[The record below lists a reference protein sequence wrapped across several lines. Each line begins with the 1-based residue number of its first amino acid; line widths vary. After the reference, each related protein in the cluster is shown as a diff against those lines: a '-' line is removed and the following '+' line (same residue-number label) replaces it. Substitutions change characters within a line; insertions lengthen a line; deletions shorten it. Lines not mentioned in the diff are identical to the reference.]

1 MPALSAHVL
10 PDRSL
15 ATVSGNTVHSLPPW
29 AYGLIV
35 GAFLVCLVAGFLVVK
50 AIRRRSSNVCGIS
63 DIESQVPV
71 QPANSI
77 KSLPTGFDVES
88 QLTRSPP
95 SSVLSSFGTPSLSIS
110 CDIPQENEAGISMI
124 QSSANGNLSLPESE
138 VPPTPSLLAGDEDN
152 ASKETIDVAEVPH
165 LYISPQFV
173 SMKAIVLE
181 WPLDATTEES
191 CSTDASPVTCDD
203 FCEPQTPTKVKATT
217 PTEVFRFC
225 GNTLIKRVSPSDFD
239 TRLGLSRFFDFP
251 LVEDGW
257 TPDVLDES
265 QGHTLLPSSVF
276 RDL

>member
-1 MPALSAHVL
+1 MPALPANVPS
-10 PDRSL
+10 DRSL
-15 ATVSGNTVHSLPPW
+15 ATVSGNTALSLPPW

-35 GAFLVCLVAGFLVVK
+35 GASLVCLIAGFLVVK

-71 QPANSI
+71 QPANSS

-95 SSVLSSFGTPSLSIS
+95 SSVLSSFGTPSLSTS

-124 QSSANGNLSLPESE
+124 QASPPRCNLSLPESE

-152 ASKETIDVAEVPH
+152 ASKETIDVAVVPH

-173 SMKAIVLE
+173 SMKAIVME

-203 FCEPQTPTKVKATT
+203 LCEPQTPTKVNATT

-239 TRLGLSRFFDFP
+239 TRLGLSRFLDIPF
-251 LVEDGW
+251 VEDGW
-257 TPDVLDES
+257 TPDVLDE
-265 QGHTLLPSSVF
+265 GHTLLPSTVF